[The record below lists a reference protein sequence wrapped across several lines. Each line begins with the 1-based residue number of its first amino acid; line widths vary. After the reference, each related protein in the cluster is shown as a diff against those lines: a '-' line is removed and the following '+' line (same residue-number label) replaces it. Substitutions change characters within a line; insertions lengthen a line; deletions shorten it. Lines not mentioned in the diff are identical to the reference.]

1 MAATG
6 RRALLA
12 CSLLTLGLASGLSGC
27 ASFNHVSADVS
38 SYGQWPLDRT
48 QPRYVFERL
57 PSQQANADQQTR
69 IEQAA
74 APELARKGFV
84 RVEQADQAEVLVQV
98 AMQVRTAP
106 AVYDD
111 PYYRPMDGR
120 FFGGVFS
127 VGGIWGNRGG
137 LGVGVML
144 EPPRSQMQ
152 VDVLVRDRR
161 TGQTVYETHA
171 NHQRVGAAYEGLM
184 PALFRAA
191 LFDFPAPGISPRR
204 VTVDLSAAAPAS
216 AASSASAAASAKP

>member
-1 MAATG
+1 MGA
-6 RRALLA
+6 RALLA
-12 CSLLTLGLASGLSGC
+12 CSLLTLGLSAGLGGC
-27 ASFNHVSADVS
+27 ASINQVSADVS
-38 SYGQWPLDRT
+38 SYGQWPQDRA
-48 QPRYVFERL
+48 QPRYAFERL

-84 RVEQADQAEVLVQV
+84 RVDQAEQAEVLVQV
-98 AMQVRTAP
+98 AMQMRVMP
-106 AVYDD
+106 AIYDD

-137 LGVGVML
+137 FGVGVMM
-144 EPPRSQMQ
+144 EPPRAQMQ

-204 VTVDLSAAAPAS
+204 VTVDVSAAVPPSVAPAAS
-216 AASSASAAASAKP
+216 AAKP

>member
-1 MAATG
+1 VTAATG
-6 RRALLA
+6 ARALLV
-12 CSLLTLGLASGLSGC
+12 CSLLTLGLSAGLTGC
-27 ASFNHVSADVS
+27 ASLNQVSADVS
-38 SYGQWPLDRT
+38 SYGQWPQDRA
-48 QPRYVFERL
+48 QPRYAFERL

-84 RVEQADQAEVLVQV
+84 RVDQAEQAEVLVQV
-98 AMQVRTAP
+98 AMQMHAVP
-106 AVYDD
+106 AIYDD

-127 VGGIWGNRGG
+127 VGGIWGSRGG
-137 LGVGVML
+137 LGVGVMM

-171 NHQRVGAAYEGLM
+171 KHQRVGAAYEGLM

-204 VTVDLSAAAPAS
+204 VTVEATVPAAS
-216 AASSASAAASAKP
+216 AASSAKP